1 MGAIFLTILNP
12 PAFGSAAVVAGAD
25 PFLKVLVYLVVILA
39 AAKLGAELF
48 ERIGQPAVLGELIAG
63 VILGNLVL
71 VSRGWTFFQPLRAD
85 VLTDHAAIGIDILAK
100 IGIIILLFEVGLE
113 SSVKDMRRVGV
124 SSFLVAAIG
133 VLLPFVLGYF
143 VSAAFITKVPGEIL
157 AISPKFNIHN
167 IHMFIGATLCATSV
181 GITARVFQDMGKIQI
196 PEARIVLGAA
206 VIDDVLGLIILA
218 TVSAIVS
225 SAETGA
231 QFSFMEIVKL
241 AMIAVGFLA
250 GAIVIGTYIVPKL
263 MKVAAKFRTQGLM
276 LITAI
281 IFCFG
286 LSALASEA
294 GLASIVGAF
303 AAGLILEE
311 IHFKEFGSNTNI
323 KSLIQPI
330 ATIFVPVFF
339 VLMGIQVRVE
349 SFFIPSILGISAGL
363 IVAALIGKQACGLVV
378 REKDVDRV
386 TVGLG
391 MIPRGEVG
399 LIFASIGKGLGVI
412 DNEIFS
418 AIVIMVIVTTF
429 VTPPLLKWSIAR
441 AEKKIRLKQETT
453 EGTAE

>member
-1 MGAIFLTILNP
+1 MGAILLPLMHPFEFNE
-12 PAFGSAAVVAGAD
+12 AAMVGVPD
-25 PFLKVLVYLVVILA
+25 PLIKVLIYLIVILV

-63 VILGNLVL
+63 VILGNVILVNG
-71 VSRGWTFFQPLRAD
+71 GWNFFEPLRAS

-113 SSVKDMRRVGV
+113 SSVKEMRRVGI
-124 SSFLVAAIG
+124 SSFLVATIG
-133 VLLPFVLGYF
+133 VVIPFVLGYF
-143 VSAAFITKVPGEIL
+143 VSAMFITRVPKEIL
-157 AISPKFNIHN
+157 AISPNFNINN

-181 GITARVFQDMGKIQI
+181 GITARVFKDMARIQT

-218 TVSAIVS
+218 TVSAVVS
-225 SAETGA
+225 SAETGTELSLF
-231 QFSFMEIVKL
+231 QIVKL
-241 AMIAVGFLA
+241 TMIAVGFLV
-250 GAIVIGTYIVPKL
+250 GALIIGTYFVPRV
-263 MKVAAKFRTQGLM
+263 MKVAARFRTQGLM

-281 IFCFG
+281 LICFV
-286 LSALASEA
+286 LSVLASEA

-311 IHFKEFGSNTNI
+311 VHFREFDTNI
-323 KSLIQPI
+323 GIENLIQPI
-330 ATIFVPVFF
+330 ATVFVPVFF
-339 VLMGIQVRVE
+339 VLMGIQVHLE
-349 SFFIPSILGISAGL
+349 SFFIPSILGVSGGL
-363 IVAALIGKQACGLVV
+363 IIAAMLGKQACGLVV
-378 REKDVDRV
+378 REKNIDRV
-386 TVGLG
+386 TVGIG

-418 AIVIMVIVTTF
+418 AVVIMVIVTTL

-441 AEKKIRLKQETT
+441 AERRKQ
-453 EGTAE
+453 AE

>member
-1 MGAIFLTILNP
+1 MGGISMTFVNA
-12 PAFGSAAVVAGAD
+12 PAFSAAAMVAGAD
-25 PFLKVLVYLVVILA
+25 PVVKVLVYLVVMLV

-63 VILGNLVL
+63 VVLGNLVL
-71 VSRGWTFFQPLRAD
+71 LDSGWTFFEALRAN
-85 VLTDHAAIGIDILAK
+85 VLTDHAAIAIDILAK

-113 SSVKDMRRVGV
+113 SSVKDMRRVGF
-124 SSFLVAAIG
+124 SSFLVAVIG
-133 VLLPFVLGYF
+133 VVLPFVLGYF
-143 VSAAFITKVPGEIL
+143 VSTIFVTKVPKEIL
-157 AISPKFNIHN
+157 AISPNFNIHN
-167 IHMFIGATLCATSV
+167 IHLFIGATLCATSV

-225 SAETGA
+225 SAEMGTDL
-231 QFSFMEIVKL
+231 SFMEIAKL
-241 AMIAVGFLA
+241 TLIAVGFLV
-250 GAIVIGTYIVPKL
+250 GAIIIGTYIIPKL

-281 IFCFG
+281 LFCFG

-311 IHFKEFGSNTNI
+311 IHFKEFGSNTTI

-330 ATIFVPVFF
+330 AIIFVPVFF

-349 SFFIPSILGISAGL
+349 SFLIPSILGISAGL
-363 IVAALIGKQACGLVV
+363 IVVAFIGKQACGLVV

-412 DNEIFS
+412 NDDIFS

-441 AEKKIRLKQETT
+441 AEKRIRIKQETAR
-453 EGTAE
+453 GIAE